1 MSFGSH
7 SCSSRSDFQRP
18 TFHSFWWVG
27 LLSSLL
33 ECGAIFGSYFFPSW
47 RLFFDVGIAMQWS
60 FTSNSW
66 RVTIND
72 PVHHFILQ
80 VNRFDIVFVLLLNW
94 IMKPCNPWIYYQDNP
109 IAWRRPT
116 TRFNHSCHSVPT
128 YLHAGIAMCATWK
141 GGGPSSGK
149 KVLRID
155 HLTTRNRHFLNPRY
169 YPGSVSPAGRPWPCH
184 LDHILVQVDPISR
197 GQLSIAFGEWA
208 Y

>member
-1 MSFGSH
+1 MRCNIRRLF
-7 SCSSRSDFQRP
+7 FQ
-18 TFHSFWWVG
+18 
-27 LLSSLL
+27 
-33 ECGAIFGSYFFPSW
+33 SW
-47 RLFFDVGIAMQWS
+47 RLFFDDGIATQWS

-72 PVHHFILQ
+72 PVQHFILQ

-155 HLTTRNRHFLNPRY
+155 HLTTRNRHFLNTRY
-169 YPGSVSPAGRPWPCH
+169 YPGSGSPAGRPWPCH